1 MTLILLAVSFTIA
14 LTMLAWHFA
23 IYALPFM
30 VGLAAFRYV
39 HATDASVLMSMLAAL
54 GTAGLSVVVAAAILA
69 FVRAPL
75 LRLPVLA
82 VFAAPAALAGYAVV
96 HGVAHNVIEFDGR
109 AQSSLRLRRPRRR
122 HRRAA
127 EHQRTRRRLLAALKS
142 RDRAAP
148 FSRELTVDW

>member
-96 HGVAHNVIEFDGR
+96 HGVAHNVIESTV
-109 AQSSLRLRRPRRR
+109 ALN
-122 HRRAA
+122 
-127 EHQRTRRRLLAALKS
+127 LLCGSGGLVVGIAALLNIS
-142 RDRAAP
+142 AHAAA
-148 FSRELTVDW
+148 FSPR

>member
-14 LTMLAWHFA
+14 LTMIAWHFA

-54 GTAGLSVVVAAAILA
+54 GAAGLSVLVAAAILA

-75 LRLPVLA
+75 LRLPVVA
-82 VFAAPAALAGYAVV
+82 VFAAPAALAGYMLVY
-96 HGVAHNVIEFDGR
+96 GVAHNVIESTVALNLLSGTGGLVVGIAAMMNINGASAAF
-109 AQSSLRLRRPRRR
+109 SPR
-122 HRRAA
+122 
-127 EHQRTRRRLLAALKS
+127 
-142 RDRAAP
+142 
-148 FSRELTVDW
+148 